1 MVNLTADPGV
11 VIIDVLTGRDEASV
25 RIIDLYLPAVRD
37 AEQFIVIAGDKADT
51 VIMRILPVRL
61 SIGSPG
67 VLNLIQSAKS
77 NSGNHFTLEADLLN
91 SHHSGTGKRI
101 SNRILQHILIGDQA
115 GVLSSAG
122 RLIKGF
128 IGKSRLHFLQMQI
141 GLVVY
146 QIQCFLLIGDH
157 FAPPPLVPLR
167 LFSNSR

>member
-1 MVNLTADPGV
+1 MVIVD
-11 VIIDVLTGRDEASV
+11 ILTGRDEASV
-25 RIIDLYLPAVRD
+25 RIIDLYLSAVRD
-37 AEQFIVIAGDKADT
+37 AEQFIIVAGDKADA
-51 VIMRILPVRL
+51 VVMRILPVRL

-146 QIQCFLLIGDH
+146 QIQCFLLIGNH